1 MKINWGH
8 KLVFFGLSFM
18 FFVAFMVYKISTQKV
33 DLVDDNYYEKG
44 VRYQDEINKFNA
56 TEGIESNISFD
67 LNQQLITFKSN
78 VNSLRG
84 KVFFYRPGDVNLDFE
99 TDFALN
105 ENGEFTYNTATLA
118 KGVWKVTFEW
128 TLNGKLMATEKQFVV
143 E

>member
-18 FFVAFMVYKISTQKV
+18 FFVAFMVYKITTQKV

-44 VRYQDEINKFNA
+44 VRYQEEINKFNA
-56 TEGIESNISFD
+56 TEGVESNISFD

-78 VNSLRG
+78 ISGLKG
-84 KVFFYRPGDVNLDFE
+84 KALFYRPGDVNLDFE
-99 TDFALN
+99 TDFVLN
-105 ENGEFTYNTATLA
+105 ENGEFTYSIAQLA
-118 KGVWKVTFEW
+118 KGLWKVTFEW
-128 TLNGKLMATEKQFVV
+128 TLNGKLMATEKQFVI

>member
-18 FFVAFMVYKISTQKV
+18 FFVGFMVYKISTQKV

-44 VRYQDEINKFNA
+44 VRYQEEINKFDA
-56 TEGIESNISFD
+56 TSGIENNITFD

-78 VNSLRG
+78 AKGLSG
-84 KVFFYRPGDVNLDFE
+84 KALFYRPSDVNLDFE
-99 TDFALN
+99 TDFTLN
-105 ENGEFTYNTATLA
+105 ENGEFTYSTAQLA

-128 TLNGKLMATEKQFVV
+128 NLNGKLMAAEKQFVI

>member
-18 FFVAFMVYKISTQKV
+18 FFVGFMVYKISTQKV

-44 VRYQDEINKFNA
+44 VRYQEEINKFNA
-56 TEGIESNISFD
+56 TEGIERNISFD

-78 VNSLRG
+78 INSLKG
-84 KVFFYRPGDVNLDFE
+84 KALFYRPGDVNLDFE
-99 TDFALN
+99 TNFTLN
-105 ENGEFTYNTATLA
+105 ENGEFTYSTAQLA

-128 TLNGKLMATEKQFVV
+128 TLNGKLMAAEKQFVI

>member
-44 VRYQDEINKFNA
+44 VRYQEEINKFNA
-56 TEGIESNISFD
+56 TEGIERNISFD

-78 VNSLRG
+78 INSLKG
-84 KVFFYRPGDVNLDFE
+84 KALFYRPGDVNLDFE
-99 TDFALN
+99 TDFTLN
-105 ENGEFTYNTATLA
+105 ENGEFTYSTAQLA

-128 TLNGKLMATEKQFVV
+128 TLNGKLMAAEKQFVI

>member
-18 FFVAFMVYKISTQKV
+18 FFVAFMVYKITTQKV

-44 VRYQDEINKFNA
+44 VRYQEEINKFNA
-56 TEGIESNISFD
+56 TEGIERNISFD

-78 VNSLRG
+78 INSLKG
-84 KVFFYRPGDVNLDFE
+84 KALFYRPGDVNLDFE
-99 TDFALN
+99 TDFTLN
-105 ENGEFTYNTATLA
+105 ENGEFTYSTAQLA

-128 TLNGKLMATEKQFVV
+128 TLNGKLMAAEKQFVI

>member
-18 FFVAFMVYKISTQKV
+18 FFVAFMVYKISMQKV

-44 VRYQDEINKFNA
+44 VRYQDEINKFSA
-56 TEGIESNISFD
+56 TAGVQSDITFD
-67 LNQQLITFKSN
+67 LNKQLITFKSN
-78 VNSLRG
+78 TAGLSG
-84 KVFFYRPGDVNLDFE
+84 KALFYRPSDVNLDFE
-99 TDFALN
+99 TNFVLN
-105 ENGEFTYNTATLA
+105 ENGEYAYSTAQLT

-128 TLNGKLMATEKQFVV
+128 TLNGKLMATEKQFVI